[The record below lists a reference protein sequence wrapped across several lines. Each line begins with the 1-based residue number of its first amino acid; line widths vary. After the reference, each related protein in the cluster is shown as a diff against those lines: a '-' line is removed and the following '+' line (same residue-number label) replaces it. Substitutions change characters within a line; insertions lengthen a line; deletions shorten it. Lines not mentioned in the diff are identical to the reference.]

1 MIQLTQY
8 LNVRILIFFFYLT
21 LITHPV
27 TAQNKDLDEPY
38 NYYKNQFYNTE
49 FQDKDS
55 SKVYVDSAFAVAVR
69 SGSDYMIGDALILK
83 AEFFYMIKE
92 NDSAFYYSNLST
104 VFLDTYKDSAIYNI
118 AHYNLGNVYM
128 DMEMDLSALIE
139 YNRVLINLES
149 NFGKYA
155 DADKNEVGISLL
167 YTYASICDLH
177 IKLGDTSDVS
187 YYLLKAQKLIELI
200 DDESTNNLRP
210 AILGFSAE
218 LNLLKGN
225 YDKALSELNQ
235 CLELNTS
242 LGIMPNTC
250 SNLHLMSKIEWKRAN
265 FKKALADINSSIEC
279 AEAEGL
285 ETDLLESNLFKL
297 QVLLSLNELDSAMTL
312 ANQLMPQI
320 ELRIN
325 QRLAPEFYRLQAKIL
340 FAIGKVDLAYLAM
353 EKVVMKE
360 RESNSWRLTS
370 SVDQLMKILVDQEN
384 RITDEVD
391 KLKLQQQKETLSLR
405 LERDRTKRCWEYMF
419 FSIAFLSIL
428 IIVILIVRINL
439 KNQKINLILT
449 QSLEEKKVLFQE
461 VHHRVK
467 NNFQL
472 IMSLLRLQKNSS
484 NNPNDD
490 LYKDAESR
498 IQSMALIHELL
509 YRQNEAKAVDFRS
522 YVDELLSGI
531 KRSTLNQ
538 KIVFK
543 SEVAQ
548 ASFDISLAIQLGL
561 ILNELITNS
570 VKHAFADGRD
580 GEIFVG
586 LENTGDQNYV
596 LIVRDNGIGMTEEMM
611 SAERNSLGLDLIQL
625 LSEQVGASLSHSFLK
640 GTEIRISFD
649 SSNPALMPV

>member
-1 MIQLTQY
+1 MSAHAQ
-8 LNVRILIFFFYLT
+8 RI
-21 LITHPV
+21 
-27 TAQNKDLDEPY
+27 DEQY
-38 NYYKNQFYNTE
+38 NYYKNQFYKTE

-55 SKVYVDSAFAVAVR
+55 SKLYVDSAFATATR
-69 SGSDYMIGDALILK
+69 SCSDFMLGDALILK
-83 AEFFYMIKE
+83 AEYFYMMKE

-104 VFLDTYKDSAIYNI
+104 QFLDNYKDSSIYNI

-128 DMEMDLSALIE
+128 DMDMDLSALIE

-149 NFGKYA
+149 NFGKYPEV
-155 DADKNEVGISLL
+155 DKNEVGISLL
-167 YTYASICDLH
+167 YTYASICGLQ

-187 YYLLKAQKLIELI
+187 IYLNKAQKLIEII
-200 DDESTNNLRP
+200 DDEATDYLRP
-210 AILGFSAE
+210 SILALSAE

-225 YDKALSELNQ
+225 YDLALNDLNESIELN
-235 CLELNTS
+235 NS
-242 LGIMPNTC
+242 MGIVPNTC
-250 SNLHLMSKIEWKRAN
+250 SNLELLSKIEWKRGN
-265 FKKALADINSSIEC
+265 FKKALRDINSSIDC
-279 AEAEGL
+279 AKTERL

-297 QVLLSLNELDSAMTL
+297 QVLLSLNELDSAMIL
-312 ANQLMPQI
+312 AAEMVPEI
-320 ELRIN
+320 ELKIN

-360 RESNSWRLTS
+360 QESNSWRLTS
-370 SVDQLMKILVDQEN
+370 SVDQLMKLLVDQEN
-384 RITDEVD
+384 QIKDEVG

-405 LERDRTKRCWEYMF
+405 LERDRTKRWWEYMF

-484 NNPNDD
+484 NNQNED

-543 SEVAQ
+543 SEVAR
-548 ASFDISLAIQLGL
+548 AYFDISLGIQLGL

-570 VKHAFADGRD
+570 VKHAFVDGRD
-580 GEIFVG
+580 GHIFVG
-586 LENTGDQNYV
+586 LEKIDDQSYV
-596 LIVRDNGIGMTEEMM
+596 LIVRDNGVGMTEEMM
-611 SAERNSLGLDLIQL
+611 GTERNSLGLDLIQL
-625 LSEQVGASLSHSFLK
+625 LSEQVGASLSYSFNE
-640 GTEIRISFD
+640 GTEFRISFVIT
-649 SSNPALMPV
+649 NPALYNA